1 MVLARRD
8 SCLARKETG
17 AFKFHRT
24 CNTGVHVPCLF
35 LAWSRAR
42 HGQCLVSVISINWLW
57 AHPGSLTGTV
67 RLSLGTQHACYCWR
81 RRERE
86 MAGLWFLLRRNGNF
100 RCTNRR
106 QCWKV
111 SSDKR
116 WEMFLL
122 IFTRIRTC
130 STYYLKASAI
140 VVNSLFV
147 MQVLQF
153 KCFDVLYY

>member
-1 MVLARRD
+1 MVLARTLVSREKRRGR
-8 SCLARKETG
+8 SNFIAHATQVYMYLV
-17 AFKFHRT
+17 FFS
-24 CNTGVHVPCLF
+24 
-35 LAWSRAR
+35 AWSRAR

-57 AHPGSLTGTV
+57 AYPGSLTGTV

-122 IFTRIRTC
+122 IFTSIRTC

-140 VVNSLFV
+140 IVNSLFV